1 MQRYLWQQA
10 DGKRHVYDTN
20 DQYPARVGQ
29 PLTVLCG
36 DTVTVRVKDMQPGM
50 WLDPT
55 CRACAVELA
64 SVLGWSEDEIA
75 QMVARWDEATK
86 RSPPPSP
93 AAAPT
98 TVLEG
103 PRAVHDATEGGGT
116 SGPPPHPSP
125 EVPCP
130 CRAGDP
136 RRLSAPTPSPRNP

>member
-1 MQRYLWQQA
+1 MTRSRLDPPLSGLPPFKLVQMTLPVGGTVQRYLWQQA

-86 RSPPPSP
+86 
-93 AAAPT
+93 
-98 TVLEG
+98 
-103 PRAVHDATEGGGT
+103 
-116 SGPPPHPSP
+116 
-125 EVPCP
+125 
-130 CRAGDP
+130 
-136 RRLSAPTPSPRNP
+136 

>member
-103 PRAVHDATEGGGT
+103 PRAVHDATGGT